1 MDRLRIGYARVST
14 ASGDQLAALP
24 HQRSALEREG
34 CDLILSDIESGLSTA
49 RENYQQLRSLIQAGT
64 VAQVVATE
72 FSRLGRD
79 AAESDAFIALCDQH
93 RTVVRTLQ
101 DGRLTL
107 TTPEDLLLTRLK
119 GSLAQGE
126 SMRISQRILRG
137 LNEGRKLG
145 KPMRKPCWGYR
156 LNADRTA
163 FEPHPD
169 QYPIAERFIATL
181 KANSWRMLPSLKA
194 LPAVPFR
201 SVRGVRSWL
210 LNPTLR
216 GGVGYH
222 QLPNHQFREILWDRH
237 QPVLS
242 HADFASFL
250 AITESNRKRWG
261 ANATTIPRA
270 LTSLCRCAECG
281 NTLKYIGGRT
291 IPSLRCSGE
300 TCSQLYKG
308 TREAVII
315 AFALQQLATGAASQ
329 LAAAARN
336 DEPPEAVELR
346 QQITKLEALD
356 DPDLLPVIEAK
367 RHRLVAV
374 LKQPSVDQQ
383 LLEKI
388 ADPRWADLA
397 TYDEVRT
404 MLQQLVASIEITR
417 QVPTAIALR
426 L

>member
-1 MDRLRIGYARVST
+1 
-14 ASGDQLAALP
+14 
-24 HQRSALEREG
+24 
-34 CDLILSDIESGLSTA
+34 
-49 RENYQQLRSLIQAGT
+49 
-64 VAQVVATE
+64 
-72 FSRLGRD
+72 
-79 AAESDAFIALCDQH
+79 
-93 RTVVRTLQ
+93 
-101 DGRLTL
+101 
-107 TTPEDLLLTRLK
+107 
-119 GSLAQGE
+119 
-126 SMRISQRILRG
+126 
-137 LNEGRKLG
+137 
-145 KPMRKPCWGYR
+145 
-156 LNADRTA
+156 
-163 FEPHPD
+163 
-169 QYPIAERFIATL
+169 
-181 KANSWRMLPSLKA
+181 
-194 LPAVPFR
+194 
-201 SVRGVRSWL
+201 
-210 LNPTLR
+210 
-216 GGVGYH
+216 
-222 QLPNHQFREILWDRH
+222 
-237 QPVLS
+237 VLS

-388 ADPRWADLA
+388 ADPRWAELA